1 MYLFSSNII
10 NHESYQVKINKDTQL
25 DIEIWNPL
33 KLKSIVESNTK
44 DLGYYKIVERI
55 FSGYLVEQNI
65 SVPLKDYFDYKSLKK
80 SVIDLYLLESR
91 SFIEDAKSFIDRKEI
106 ILADEMTY
114 LAIRKIA
121 LVYCAFYD
129 EIILKEKWTTKAF
142 LGLQNVD
149 QTTKDNYIKFQIY
162 PEKSK
167 ENIRR
172 FLTDHIG
179 FASGLLSDFIFLT

>member
-1 MYLFSSNII
+1 MYVFSSNII

-25 DIEIWNPL
+25 DIETWNPL

-55 FSGYLVEQNI
+55 FSGYLGEQNI

-91 SFIEDAKSFIDRKEI
+91 SFIEDAKSFIDRKEF
-106 ILADEMTY
+106 ILSDEMTY
-114 LAIRKIA
+114 LAIRKIT

-149 QTTKDNYIKFQIY
+149 
-162 PEKSK
+162 
-167 ENIRR
+167 
-172 FLTDHIG
+172 
-179 FASGLLSDFIFLT
+179 

>member
-1 MYLFSSNII
+1 MYVFSSNII

-25 DIEIWNPL
+25 DIETWNPL

-91 SFIEDAKSFIDRKEI
+91 SFIEDAKSFIDRKEF

-172 FLTDHIG
+172 HLTDHID
-179 FASGLLSDFIFLT
+179 FTSGLLSEFIFLT